1 MTVFLDFFEY
11 FFDEFLDEFLGS
23 LLDSFFSRNY
33 GRGFWVFF
41 WCFFNVGLFR
51 VWFLE
56 GSKLFLHSKLYDWS
70 SFNPTATCYTYV
82 STIFLLKK
90 YFIDQNE
97 QKIWLNLKQ
106 GNFKKALAPFYS
118 KYFYAIV
125 GYIVAHRCVIYG
137 PLSSYVKV
145 PWLCMV
151 LSIVS
156 RRSGSGRGHTAQCLI
171 WRKIFSFEFPKKK
184 SKF

>member
-1 MTVFLDFFEY
+1 MVFLDFFEY

-70 SFNPTATCYTYV
+70 SFNPTATYV

-97 QKIWLNLKQ
+97 QKNWLKLKQ
-106 GNFKKALAPFYS
+106 GNFKKYLAPFYS

-156 RRSGSGRGHTAQCLI
+156 RRSGSSRGHTTQCLI
-171 WRKIFSFEFPKKK
+171 WQKISSFDYGRKKNLNSSF
-184 SKF
+184 